1 MGATTRRWRRYG
13 HDRTYVADGEAT
25 LGYRDE
31 RTGVVHVMV
40 AGRDAE
46 VRAALAVPPVPSPPV
61 LPVVTADLG
70 ERRAGTAARALA
82 AQARAERPV
91 LTRLARLV
99 DGHTPERAWRR
110 GAEGEERVEARLTKL
125 PPAWRVRHDLSMGN
139 GNVDHLV
146 IGPGG
151 VFSLNT
157 KNLTGRVWV
166 GAVVLHNGTR
176 TDYVRN
182 SRHEAEAVAK
192 RLTRAAGRPVA
203 VHGVLVILCNDL
215 TVKAQPDGVMVLHRL
230 GLLRWLKKRPVV
242 LTPDDVQAV
251 HRAACDPAT
260 WAPARR

>member
-1 MGATTRRWRRYG
+1 MGVTTRHWRRYG

-31 RTGVVHVMV
+31 KTGEVHVTV
-40 AGRDAE
+40 PGRDAE
-46 VRAALAVPPVPSPPV
+46 VRAALDVPPVAA
-61 LPVVTADLG
+61 ADLG
-70 ERRAGTAARALA
+70 ERRAGTAARAFA
-82 AQARAERPV
+82 AQAVAERPIR
-91 LTRLARLV
+91 TRLARVL
-99 DGHTPERAWRR
+99 DIHTVERAWRR
-110 GAEGEERVEARLTKL
+110 GAEGEERVEARLAKL
-125 PPAWRVRHDLSMGN
+125 PPAWRVLHDLTMGN

-166 GAVVLHNGTR
+166 GAVVLRNGTR

-182 SRHEAEAVAK
+182 SRHEADAVAK

-203 VHGVLVILCNDL
+203 VHGVLVILCNDV
-215 TVKAQPDGVMVLHRL
+215 TVKAQPDGVVVLQRL

-242 LTPDDVQAV
+242 LTPEDVEAV
-251 HRAACDPAT
+251 HRAACSPAT
-260 WAPARR
+260 WVAGRH